1 MTTIARAMALLLGLG
16 ITLAVA
22 AEPSAN
28 ARREIDYLLGF
39 IENSGCEFNR
49 NGSWHDAK
57 AARDHI
63 RFKYDYVLARDGINT
78 TEDFIEK
85 AATKSSMWLGQPYT
99 VKCNGGPPVPS
110 SRWLS
115 AELTHFRTLSPKA
128 PL

>member
-16 ITLAVA
+16 ITLAA
-22 AEPSAN
+22 AADPSPD
-28 ARREIDYLLGF
+28 ARREINYLLGY
-39 IENSGCEFNR
+39 IEKSGCAFNR

-63 RFKYDYVLARDGINT
+63 RVKYDYIVARDGINT

-85 AATKSSMWLGQPYT
+85 AATKSSMWFGQPYT
-99 VKCNGGPPVPS
+99 VKCDSGAPVPS
-110 SRWLS
+110 SQWLT